1 MNNNRYKAT
10 FEVPALVR
18 IEIEVD
24 ADNQQDG
31 LVLAHDLI
39 HQALPTQATVMS
51 LRLEQATNT
60 AFERIEAAPVLP
72 PSPLEINGRYRVQ
85 LFRDDNQG
93 DVPAHE
99 SGLLAYGDAKQLA
112 ETVLNEDSRYGS
124 ARVIDEFN
132 FVVLRTKAPR
142 GGYEVHGYDSNEA
155 SDAMPEAGSD
165 RLFTWLATLADA
177 KRTALEL
184 LNRGDV
190 HCVRIVDFTDR
201 ANGPRLVREIR

>member
-99 SGLLAYGDAKQLA
+99 SGMLAYGDAKQLA
-112 ETVLNEDSRYGS
+112 ETVLNDDSRYGS

-142 GGYEVHGYDSNEA
+142 SACFKPKRPAMGARTSAKLRCNCA
-155 SDAMPEAGSD
+155 SLSWACPASTVPWSWRTSAAWFPTCCRAMAPCAS
-165 RLFTWLATLADA
+165 
-177 KRTALEL
+177 KSS
-184 LNRGDV
+184 
-190 HCVRIVDFTDR
+190 
-201 ANGPRLVREIR
+201 